1 MSAEVQ
7 GPRWYEIRVAGAL
20 GEALVRAFTGMRA
33 TRLEP
38 GSLLRIEEP
47 REGWDAADI
56 TALLRERGH
65 SVRSVR
71 RCASFRPGDGHH
83 E

>member
-38 GSLLRIEEP
+38 GSLLRIEVP
-47 REGWDAADI
+47 REDWDAADL
-56 TALLRERGH
+56 TVLLGERGH
-65 SVRSVR
+65 AVRSVR
-71 RCASFRPGDGHH
+71 RCGPFLPRDGHGG
-83 E
+83 